1 MSQMPCLNER
11 VRHAWNGVFRLTVA
25 LVAATLVIGAVGC
38 SGPVAPPKDEATPK
52 PPNPPA
58 VVEPGVVRANTMFGF
73 NLLRQISRTEPGKN
87 VFISPVSVSTALA
100 MTYNGAGGE
109 TSKAMA
115 KTLGLEGMSLNQ
127 VNSGYAA
134 LLDSLRSADPKVALD
149 IANSLWARKGIA
161 LKPEFLE
168 ANRRFYAAG
177 LAELDF
183 TDPGALTTINSWVS
197 KNTRG
202 KIPQIIDR
210 IEADSILFL
219 VNATYFKGDWSRQFD
234 EKETRE
240 IEFHLAGGKSKPWP
254 TMFRRGDCG
263 YFRGKGF
270 QAVRLPYGS
279 GRLSMYVVL
288 PDKDSSLDALC
299 SGLTATAWDEIM
311 SNTRETPCYI
321 GIPRLKLEYGLK
333 LNDALKAMGMEV
345 AFDRLK
351 ADFSRMLPDPP
362 GGYIGNVVHK
372 TMVEVNEKGTE
383 AAAATSV
390 EIKLKSAMPVQP
402 AEVIV
407 DRPYLIAV
415 RDDQSGMILFIGAIY
430 DPK

>member
-1 MSQMPCLNER
+1 MLCLNER
-11 VRHAWNGVFRLTVA
+11 TRPARSRVSRLAVA
-25 LVAATLVIGAVGC
+25 LMAAILALSAVGC
-38 SGPVAPPKDEATPK
+38 SGSAAPPKDEAKPK
-52 PPNPPA
+52 PPDPPT
-58 VVEPGVVRANTMFGF
+58 VVEPGVVRANSMFGF
-73 NLLRQISRTEPGKN
+73 DLLRQISRAEPGKN
-87 VFISPVSVSTALA
+87 VFISPVSLSTALA

-115 KTLGLEGMSLNQ
+115 KTLGLEGMSLEQ
-127 VNSGYAA
+127 VNTGYAA
-134 LLDSLRSADPKVALD
+134 VLRSLRGADPKVALE
-149 IANSLWARKGIA
+149 IANSLWARQGIA
-161 LKPEFLE
+161 LKPEFLD
-168 ANRRFYAAG
+168 ANKRFYDAG
-177 LAELDF
+177 LSELDF
-183 TDPGALTTINSWVS
+183 RDPGALATINSWVS
-197 KNTRG
+197 KNTHG
-202 KIPQIIDR
+202 KIPDIIDR

-254 TMFRRGDCG
+254 TMFRRGDHG

-299 SGLTATAWDEIM
+299 SGLTPALWDEIV

-351 ADFSRMLPDPP
+351 ADFSKMLPDPP

-415 RDDQSGMILFIGAIY
+415 RDDESGMILFIGAIY